1 MSDLPPEG
9 PRPPQPEGGS
19 EAPGEIPNWAASA
32 LTAVRPAPE
41 IQTAATPGAT
51 TSVVPAWSNDPAVS
65 QVPPFWARPTTGTD
79 SPAPSP
85 TPIPDPAQ
93 AQAQAPAEAQG
104 APMPPAGWYTPIPA
118 GPAAQTQAAAWP
130 VVPAQSLTPRRR
142 RFDRARWLPT
152 LLVAAIIAA
161 VTLGGIGL
169 DTVIAAPSAGSVAVG
184 GSVRITA
191 APGWVLVSKAG
202 DTSGGIKLQK
212 ANAILTAQVVSTSF
226 SGGSASILPDAEKS
240 IGTDTAQVSYGDPH
254 HGTFGGNDSTYVS
267 FEATVT
273 SGNQTGIVDGELV
286 CIVVQSNETIIIVAA
301 PQGHLDPVID
311 DVSAMLKS
319 LRAG

>member
-1 MSDLPPEG
+1 MSDLPPEE
-9 PRPPQPEGGS
+9 PRPPQPAGGS
-19 EAPGEIPNWAASA
+19 EAPREIPNWASSDSPAVPPA
-32 LTAVRPAPE
+32 LE
-41 IQTAATPGAT
+41 IPTAATPGAT
-51 TSVVPAWSNDPAVS
+51 TPVVPAWSNDPAVS
-65 QVPPFWARPTTGTD
+65 QVPPFWARPVTGTD
-79 SPAPSP
+79 SSQPSPAPIPAPS
-85 TPIPDPAQ
+85 T
-93 AQAQAPAEAQG
+93 APAEALG
-104 APMPPAGWYTPIPA
+104 APTPPAGWYTAIPA
-118 GPAAQTQAAAWP
+118 GPAAQTLAP
-130 VVPAQSLTPRRR
+130 SLPTAPSHSRL
-142 RFDRARWLPT
+142 FGRARWLPT
-152 LLVAAIIAA
+152 LLVAAIIAV
-161 VTLGGIGL
+161 VTLGGVGL
-169 DTVIAAPSAGSVAVG
+169 DTVIAAPSAGRVVVG
-184 GSVRITA
+184 GSVTITA

-202 DTSGGIKLQK
+202 DTSGGIQLQK

-286 CIVVQSNETIIIVAA
+286 CMVVQSNETIVIVAA

-311 DVSAMLKS
+311 DISAMLKS